1 MLSKRSIARLE
12 NKLMKNAAKVTPI
25 YQNFWNGPF
34 HFFSREEHGNWKE
47 AKKKD
52 CTTNAGSRV
61 EKLCHWVGGDA
72 GDVEQVVEVQ
82 GAEWSAGSDL
92 YGLENICLSFWLI
105 FVYDYDM
112 IL

>member
-1 MLSKRSIARLE
+1 
-12 NKLMKNAAKVTPI
+12 MKNAAKVTPI

-34 HFFSREEHGNWKE
+34 HFWKE
-47 AKKKD
+47 AKEKD

-92 YGLENICLSFWLI
+92 YGLVNICLSFWLI
-105 FVYDYDM
+105 FVYDYDI